1 MDQQNHSHRR
11 QSVEEVPTTTGSRR
25 PGVYLIVCLPTG
37 ESYVG
42 GSLCVTRRFQQHR
55 YELRRG
61 DHHSARLQAAWVE
74 HGEDAFSF
82 GYLVRCAESDVLRYE
97 QHFLDVLKPEFNTEK
112 LAGSS
117 FGVRRSEA
125 QKKRL
130 RGRPQSTAKLHPY
143 KGEMLSVA
151 DISERSGIQQVTLR
165 ARLKKGIPLDRD
177 KQRYRGT

>member
-1 MDQQNHSHRR
+1 M
-11 QSVEEVPTTTGSRR
+11 EVIISNDRR

-61 DHHSARLQAAWVE
+61 DHHSTRLQAAWDQ
-74 HGEDAFSF
+74 HGEAAFSF
-82 GYLVRCAESDVLRYE
+82 GYLVKCEEVDVLRYE

-117 FGVRRSEA
+117 LGARRTEVHK
-125 QKKRL
+125 QRL
-130 RGRPQSTAKLHPY
+130 RQRPQSQAKRHLYAGQLLTIPEIAAQT
-143 KGEMLSVA
+143 GMRA
-151 DISERSGIQQVTLR
+151 VTLY
-165 ARLKKGIPLDRD
+165 ARLRTGVPLDKALPRREG
-177 KQRYRGT
+177 QE